1 MKKLFL
7 SAMLFA
13 LSAVIFA
20 QSGSRVRSED
30 SNVPEIDNLSG
41 LKPDGEDLES
51 DYVVS
56 GLSDNSTENGST
68 GIGNEDNPAKS
79 SGKGEIN
86 VETIRSITNTEV
98 YPNPATDFITI
109 STEIET
115 GTIRILNLLGQEMS
129 NYPVTGKTTSLDISE
144 LKEGI
149 YFISVESGAEKI
161 VKKIKVLY

>member
-1 MKKLFL
+1 MKKIFL
-7 SAMLFA
+7 SALLLA
-13 LSAVIFA
+13 LTAVVFA
-20 QSGSRVRSED
+20 QTNARVRSED

-68 GIGNEDNPAKS
+68 GIGNEDNGAKS
-79 SGKGEIN
+79 IGKGDIN
-86 VETIRSITNTEV
+86 LESGRSLNQTEV

-109 STEIET
+109 STEVET
-115 GTIRILNLLGQEMS
+115 GTISILNLLGQEMS
-129 NYPVTGKTTSLDISE
+129 NYPVNGTITTLDIAE

-149 YFISVESGAEKI
+149 YFISIESGDQKI
-161 VKKIKVLY
+161 VKKLKVLY

>member
-1 MKKLFL
+1 
-7 SAMLFA
+7 MLLA

-20 QSGSRVRSED
+20 QSARIRSED

-41 LKPDGEDLES
+41 LKPDGEDMES
-51 DYVVS
+51 EFVVS
-56 GLSDNSTENGST
+56 GLSDNSTQNGST
-68 GIGNEDNPAKS
+68 DIGNEENTTKS
-79 SGKGEIN
+79 IGKGEIAA
-86 VETIRSITNTEV
+86 ETIRSISTTEV

-129 NYPVTGKTTSLDISE
+129 NYPVSGKTTSLNISE

-149 YFISVESGAEKI
+149 YFISVESGTEKI

>member
-1 MKKLFL
+1 
-7 SAMLFA
+7 MLLA

-20 QSGSRVRSED
+20 QSARIRSED
-30 SNVPEIDNLSG
+30 FNVPEIDNLSG
-41 LKPDGEDLES
+41 LKPDGEDMES
-51 DYVVS
+51 EYVVS
-56 GLSDNSTENGST
+56 GLSDNSAQNGST
-68 GIGNEDNPAKS
+68 DIGNEENPIKS
-79 SGKGEIN
+79 TGKGEIAA
-86 VETIRSITNTEV
+86 EAIRTISTTEV

-129 NYPVTGKTTSLDISE
+129 NYPVSGKTTSLNISE

-149 YFISVESGAEKI
+149 YFISVESGTEKI

>member
-1 MKKLFL
+1 MKKLIL
-7 SAMLFA
+7 SAMLLA

-20 QSGSRVRSED
+20 QSSRIRSED

-51 DYVVS
+51 DYVVT
-56 GLSDNSTENGST
+56 GLSDNSAQNGST
-68 GIGNEDNPAKS
+68 GIGNEENPAKS
-79 SGKGEIN
+79 IGKGEIN
-86 VETIRSITNTEV
+86 TETIRSIANTEV

-109 STEIET
+109 STEMEI

-129 NYPVTGKTTSLDISE
+129 NYTFTGKTTALDISE

-149 YFISVESGAEKI
+149 YFISVESGSEKI

>member
-1 MKKLFL
+1 MKKLIL
-7 SAMLFA
+7 SAMLLA

-20 QSGSRVRSED
+20 QSSSRVRSED

-51 DYVVS
+51 DYTVS
-56 GLSDNSTENGST
+56 GLSDNSMENGST
-68 GIGNEDNPAKS
+68 GVGNEEYSSKS
-79 SGKGEIN
+79 IGKGEIN
-86 VETIRSITNTEV
+86 AETIRSINTTEV

-129 NYPVTGKTTSLDISE
+129 NYPVNGKTTSLDISE